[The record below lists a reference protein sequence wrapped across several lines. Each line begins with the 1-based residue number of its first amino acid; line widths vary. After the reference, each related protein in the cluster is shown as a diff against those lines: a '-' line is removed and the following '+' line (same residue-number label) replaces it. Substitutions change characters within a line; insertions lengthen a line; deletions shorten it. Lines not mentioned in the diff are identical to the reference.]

1 MSILVYTESENNN
14 FKKNAL
20 EVLSYGKALSK
31 VINEK
36 VICVSFNID
45 NTDALSSYGAD
56 KSIIIN
62 DKLLLDFKAKTYSS
76 CISHIAKKE
85 KSKVIILSS
94 SADCK
99 YLAPLLS
106 VRLNASYSSNVVDLP
121 KSSNPLIVKRTCFTN
136 KAFNFS
142 ELNSEINIIGVSN
155 NAFGIHENQSK
166 TTVESEKIELIEDN
180 IKIDS
185 TEKITG
191 KATIADADIVISGG
205 RGLKGPENWHLIEDL
220 AEVLGAA
227 TACSK
232 PVSDLGW
239 GHIVNMLGK
248 PENLLHQIYILQLV
262 FQEQFSI

>member
-62 DKLLLDFKAKTYSS
+62 DKSLLDFKAKTYSS

-136 KAFNFS
+136 
-142 ELNSEINIIGVSN
+142 NSY
-155 NAFGIHENQSK
+155 F
-166 TTVESEKIELIEDN
+166 
-180 IKIDS
+180 
-185 TEKITG
+185 
-191 KATIADADIVISGG
+191 
-205 RGLKGPENWHLIEDL
+205 
-220 AEVLGAA
+220 
-227 TACSK
+227 
-232 PVSDLGW
+232 
-239 GHIVNMLGK
+239 
-248 PENLLHQIYILQLV
+248 
-262 FQEQFSI
+262 